1 MRLNKYIAQFS
12 GVSRRKADTLIES
25 GVVLVNNQPSR
36 LGMQVAETDEV
47 SVNGKLVKPHTYT
60 YLLLNKPEGFV
71 CSKASQGGDK
81 TIYELLPENY
91 QALKTVGRLDK
102 NSSGLILLSDDG
114 DFAHQLTHPKFHKPK
129 TYDCVVDKTLET
141 QDIARL
147 ERGVSLTDGSSRLHF
162 LKQAGKSCTVE
173 ISEGRNRQIRR
184 SFAALGYTVMKLHR
198 QTFAGLALGDLKLRE
213 YKVLLPADLA
223 KL

>member
-12 GVSRRKADTLIES
+12 GVSRRKADTLIAS
-25 GVVLVNNQPSR
+25 GVVLVNDQPAR
-36 LGMQVAETDEV
+36 LGMQVSTDE
-47 SVNGKLVKPHTYT
+47 
-60 YLLLNKPEGFV
+60 PEGFV

-81 TIYELLPENY
+81 TIYELIPENY

-129 TYDCVVDKTLET
+129 TYDCIVDKTLEA

-184 SFAALGYTVMKLHR
+184 SFAVLGYTITKLHR
-198 QTFAGLALGDLKLRE
+198 QTFAGLSLEDLKLRE